1 MRVLGRHA
9 NTNPNPNNYTDANE
23 HADGDLKLVVG
34 DAGHAPELFDLA
46 ADLGEE
52 DDLAARQPAQ
62 VKELKAMWDQ
72 WNAQMAPPSPP
83 KDKAMKK
90 AKTRKRKP

>member
-1 MRVLGRHA
+1 MWAVR
-9 NTNPNPNNYTDANE
+9 
-23 HADGDLKLVVG
+23 DGDLKLVVG
-34 DAGHAPELFDLA
+34 DPGHAPELFDLA
-46 ADLGEE
+46 ADLGEK
-52 DDLAARQPAQ
+52 DDLAARQPAE
-62 VKELKAMWDQ
+62 VKELQAMWDL